1 MIEKYCVC
9 FNGVIKNA
17 FQFKYDHSIVHLFFF
32 LEGGKKLFITDVG
45 SELEIFL
52 VTLRHL
58 LFCKRLKTRK
68 NPCI

>member
-1 MIEKYCVC
+1 MH
-9 FNGVIKNA
+9 F
-17 FQFKYDHSIVHLFFF
+17 SLSMTIVLYISFF

-52 VTLRHL
+52 VTLPPL